1 MAIIRHLPTSRF
13 WIAQFARKLPDGAW
27 KTVSRSTK
35 IPVEPPPGSE
45 QTAKELRET
54 AQEIANTY
62 ERTANQKLK
71 ATHIRRVLAD
81 LSNETL
87 RLPSV
92 REWIEERLALMSK
105 TKKEATYRNYSD
117 ATRLFFEWIE
127 EKDVL
132 PLDSVTSIMM
142 DEFQNWLNNRFRPST
157 RKKHFSDIRHFFSTA
172 KKLNLLD
179 TDPCEAVTHLSSL
192 SRTVSVEVARRP
204 FTVEE
209 LQLILTNSNEEWR
222 SMILTSLYTGGQRL
236 GDIACL
242 QWDAV
247 DFEKGI
253 LHFRTQK
260 RGKSLVIPLWSRLRA
275 LLEERYPHRTNEYI
289 HPSAAQKYQ
298 RTGKSSTLSN
308 EFGKILFTCGLVERD
323 PSLAGKRYQK
333 QYGTSQEKTRHKN
346 ALSFHSLRYTATT
359 LLHEAGVPPL
369 IVQKIVGHDSAKIH
383 EGYAAF
389 SLRESEEAFNKL
401 PSF

>member
-13 WIAQFARKLPDGAW
+13 WIAQFARKLPDGTW
-27 KTVSRSTK
+27 KTISRSTK
-35 IPVEPPPGSE
+35 IPIEPPPCSG

-71 ATHIRRVLAD
+71 ATHIRRVLAE
-81 LSNETL
+81 LSNKTL
-87 RLPSV
+87 KLPSV
-92 REWIEERLALMSK
+92 REWIEERLALMAK
-105 TKKEATYRNYSD
+105 TKKETTYRNYSD
-117 ATRLFFEWIE
+117 ATRLFFEWLR
-127 EKDVL
+127 EKDSL
-132 PLDSVTSIMM
+132 PLDSITSLMM
-142 DEFQNWLNNRFRPST
+142 DEFQNWLDTRFRPST
-157 RKKHFSDIRHFFSTA
+157 RKRHFSAVRHFFSTA

-192 SRTVSVEVARRP
+192 SRTVSTEISRRP
-204 FTVEE
+204 FTIEE
-209 LQLILTNSNEEWR
+209 LQLILANSNEEWH

-236 GDIACL
+236 GDVACL
-242 QWDAV
+242 KWDAV
-247 DFEKGI
+247 DFEKGT
-253 LHFRTQK
+253 LYLRTQK
-260 RGKSLVIPLWSRLRA
+260 RGKSLVIPLWNRLRL
-275 LLEERYPHRTNEYI
+275 LLEERYPQRINEYI

-298 RTGKSSTLSN
+298 HAGKSSTLSN
-308 EFGKILFTCGLVERD
+308 EFGKILFACGLIERD
-323 PSLAGKRYQK
+323 PTLAGKRYKK
-333 QYGTSQEKTRHKN
+333 QYGTSSDKTRHKN

-359 LLHEAGVPPL
+359 LLHEAGVPPM

-401 PSF
+401 PPF

>member
-1 MAIIRHLPTSRF
+1 
-13 WIAQFARKLPDGAW
+13 
-27 KTVSRSTK
+27 
-35 IPVEPPPGSE
+35 
-45 QTAKELRET
+45 
-54 AQEIANTY
+54 
-62 ERTANQKLK
+62 
-71 ATHIRRVLAD
+71 
-81 LSNETL
+81 
-87 RLPSV
+87 
-92 REWIEERLALMSK
+92 MSK

-127 EKDVL
+127 EKDAL
-132 PLDSVTSIMM
+132 PLDSVTSLMM
-142 DEFQNWLNNRFRPST
+142 DEFQNWLDKRFRPST
-157 RKKHFSDIRHFFSTA
+157 RKKHFSAIRHFFSTA

-192 SRTVSVEVARRP
+192 SRAVSVEVSRRP

-260 RGKSLVIPLWSRLRA
+260 RGKSLVIPLWNRLRA
-275 LLEERYPHRTNEYI
+275 LLEERYPHRINEYI
-289 HPSAAQKYQ
+289 HPSSAQKYQ

-333 QYGTSQEKTRHKN
+333 QYGTSQDKTRHKN

>member
-13 WIAQFARKLPDGAW
+13 WIAQFARKLPSGAW

-35 IPVEPPPGSE
+35 VPIEPPPGSE

-81 LSNETL
+81 LSNESL

-127 EKDVL
+127 EKDAL
-132 PLDSVTSIMM
+132 PLDSVTSLMM
-142 DEFQNWLNNRFRPST
+142 DEFQNWLDNRFRPST
-157 RKKHFSDIRHFFSTA
+157 RKKHFSAIRHFFSTA

-192 SRTVSVEVARRP
+192 SRAVSVEVSRRP

-242 QWDAV
+242 QWDSV

-260 RGKSLVIPLWSRLRA
+260 RGKSLVIPLWNRLRA
-275 LLEERYPHRTNEYI
+275 LLEERYPYRINEYI
-289 HPSAAQKYQ
+289 HPSSAQKYQ

-333 QYGTSQEKTRHKN
+333 QYGTSQDKTRHKN

>member
-13 WIAQFARKLPDGAW
+13 WIAQFARKLPNGTW
-27 KTVSRSTK
+27 KTISRSTK
-35 IPVEPPPGSE
+35 IPIEPPPDSG

-71 ATHIRRVLAD
+71 ATHIRRVLAE
-81 LSNETL
+81 LSNKTL

-92 REWIEERLALMSK
+92 REWIEERLALMAK

-117 ATRLFFEWIE
+117 ATRLYFEWLG
-127 EKDVL
+127 EKDAL
-132 PLDSVTSIMM
+132 PLDSITSLMM
-142 DEFQNWLNNRFRPST
+142 DEFQNWLNTRFRPST
-157 RKKHFSDIRHFFSTA
+157 RKKHFRAIRHFFSTA

-192 SRTVSVEVARRP
+192 SRTVSTEIPRRP
-204 FTVEE
+204 FTPDE
-209 LQLILTNSNEEWR
+209 LHLILTNCNEEWR
-222 SMILTSLYTGGQRL
+222 SMILTSLYTGGQRM

-242 QWDAV
+242 KWDAV
-247 DFEKGI
+247 DFKKGI
-253 LHFRTQK
+253 LYIRTQK
-260 RGKSLVIPLWSRLRA
+260 RGKPLVIPLWSRLRS
-275 LLEERYPHRTNEYI
+275 LLEERYPHRINEYI

-298 RTGKSSTLSN
+298 HAGKSSTLSN
-308 EFGKILFTCGLVERD
+308 EFGKILFACGLIERD
-323 PSLAGKRYQK
+323 PSLAGKRYKK
-333 QYGTSQEKTRHKN
+333 QYSTSQDKTRHKN

-359 LLHEAGVPPL
+359 LLHEAGVPPM

-389 SLRESEEAFNKL
+389 SLRESEDAFNRL
-401 PSF
+401 PQF